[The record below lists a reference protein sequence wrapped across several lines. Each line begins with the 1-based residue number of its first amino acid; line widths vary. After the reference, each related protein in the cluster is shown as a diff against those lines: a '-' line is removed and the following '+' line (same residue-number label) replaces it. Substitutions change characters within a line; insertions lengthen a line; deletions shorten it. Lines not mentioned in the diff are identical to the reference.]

1 MDYLLKV
8 ENEEKAKNLFQ
19 FLKNLDF
26 VEIGKFN
33 QDKNWKNLI
42 KQSEKSNSIPL
53 VEAKKAIDLWKQK
66 LK

>member
-8 ENEEKAKNLFQ
+8 ENEEKAKSLFQ

-26 VEIGKFN
+26 VEIEKFD
-33 QDKNWKNLI
+33 QDKKWRELV
-42 KQSEKSNSIPL
+42 KQAEKSKSIPL
-53 VEAKKAIDLWKQK
+53 KEAKKSIDSWKQK